1 MRVFV
6 LRADYGRYTDVF
18 RNNNYIGIGWF
29 DEINPIQE
37 KWDLTDK
44 DFLKEKYREKYKEDV
59 NMRVNQNVGQIYRF
73 INDLKIGDIVIS
85 PYNTNEL
92 LIGKITVL

>member
-29 DEINPIQE
+29 DEINHQTKTE
-37 KWDLTDK
+37 TL
-44 DFLKEKYREKYKEDV
+44 V
-59 NMRVNQNVGQIYRF
+59 
-73 INDLKIGDIVIS
+73 
-85 PYNTNEL
+85 
-92 LIGKITVL
+92 